1 MFLLSRNLYIGETLM
16 RKKEHPLDEPS
27 QKWLWKITLTTL
39 CAIVGAILTLY
50 LFRVL

>member
-1 MFLLSRNLYIGETLM
+1 MKRTEQ
-16 RKKEHPLDEPS
+16 PLDEPAHQWS
-27 QKWLWKITLTTL
+27 WKIMFTVL